1 MARLIDLPSLLAA
14 EERFCASDSIDG
26 GGPSSHQWLDP
37 SPSHAPQATTYC
49 KLGSW
54 CLLCC
59 DLEYSVVA
67 LGLDKRSSGE
77 FWSKCSD
84 SKIEE
89 LVACCLRQQKK
100 HRERNG
106 AGGRRRN
113 QEREE
118 REGGIK
124 RFPTDRYGP
133 HVRENIG
140 SEFLVICFNS
150 VSKKCKICYW
160 GGREKL
166 FW

>member
-1 MARLIDLPSLLAA
+1 MARLVDLPSLVAA

-49 KLGSW
+49 KLDLLGSGGARFLVLVVLW
-54 CLLCC
+54 WHLSLTR
-59 DLEYSVVA
+59 DSVGNFGA
-67 LGLDKRSSGE
+67 NARIQELRSSWPTVCVNRRSAE
-77 FWSKCSD
+77 R
-84 SKIEE
+84 EE
-89 LVACCLRQQKK
+89 WCW
-100 HRERNG
+100 
-106 AGGRRRN
+106 RRN

-118 REGGIK
+118 REGGTK

-150 VSKKCKICYW
+150 V
-160 GGREKL
+160 
-166 FW
+166 